1 MAPPCRGD
9 GECVSGAIRIG
20 VDVGGTFTKAVAVE
34 TAPLRLLAHAAVPTS
49 HKASGVAEGVA
60 AALRNL
66 LVELGDDRRR
76 VALVAFSTTQA
87 MNALLEGDVGRV
99 GVLGIGSQPDLRAAR
114 KRTQVGSVAL
124 APGHSLE
131 TEHAFID
138 VTGGID
144 ETRVDAAL
152 EVLAAAGCASI
163 AVSGALA
170 VDEPCDELLVARC
183 AQARGLP
190 ACVGHDLTG
199 AYGLEMRTVSAAVN
213 ASILPVV
220 QQTASLVE
228 QALEDAGLDVPLL
241 VLRGDG
247 GAMSVDAFRRRPC
260 FTIGSGP
267 AAGVAAA
274 LHQLKLTDAIVV
286 ECGGTSSN
294 VSVVKRG
301 RPVVRSLRVMGRPTC
316 VRAVDSW
323 VVGAAGGSMAL
334 LKRRSISQTGPRS
347 AHIAGLPYACFADAS
362 ELIGAQLELVSPRDG
377 DPEAYAC
384 VRAGGRLFA
393 LTATCA
399 ANALGLVAPTA
410 YSFAGTEA
418 ALAAFAPLATR
429 LKTTPEGAAR
439 QLLDGAVDKIV
450 KAVADAARQHDLGPD
465 VPLVAL
471 GGAGEALVPLVAER
485 LKRPLIRPE
494 HPEVLSSIGA
504 AVSLVRAEVTRNGTS
519 NGAAVE
525 LAREAE
531 LACVASGAAP
541 ATVTV
546 ETAFDASEGVLRA
559 VATGAVAL
567 EAGAADREPADDE
580 ARLQAAAQALGLEP
594 EALHLVAE
602 TGFYRVYSENG
613 SGRVA
618 AIDGLGAVA
627 LAEDARRVVAASGHE
642 LVEELRREVEAA
654 TRNLGVAT
662 LLPRVSLVWGSQ
674 ILDLSDARHPEDVAL
689 AAARTLEGHTGTAV
703 GVVT

>member
-1 MAPPCRGD
+1 MAPAGRSG

-49 HKASGVAEGVA
+49 HEAAGVAEGVA

-66 LVELGDDRRR
+66 LEELGDDRRR

-114 KRTQVGSVAL
+114 KRTRVGSVAL

-152 EVLAAAGCASI
+152 EILAAAGCASI

-274 LHQLKLTDAIVV
+274 LHQLEAHGRDRRRVRRHELQRVGRQAWPA
-286 ECGGTSSN
+286 CRPLAQSHGSSHLRARGGQLGRGRSRREHGAPQAPLGRSDRAPQRPHRRSPLC
-294 VSVVKRG
+294 VLRRPVRARG
-301 RPVVRSLRVMGRPTC
+301 RPARARLPARRRSGGVCLRQGRRQALRADCNLRRQRARARRPDRVLVC
-316 VRAVDSW
+316 GHGGGAGSVRA
-323 VVGAAGGSMAL
+323 
-334 LKRRSISQTGPRS
+334 
-347 AHIAGLPYACFADAS
+347 ACHA
-362 ELIGAQLELVSPRDG
+362 
-377 DPEAYAC
+377 PE
-384 VRAGGRLFA
+384 
-393 LTATCA
+393 
-399 ANALGLVAPTA
+399 
-410 YSFAGTEA
+410 
-418 ALAAFAPLATR
+418 
-429 LKTTPEGAAR
+429 
-439 QLLDGAVDKIV
+439 D
-450 KAVADAARQHDLGPD
+450 DAARAPRGSCWTVPWRRSSRRLRMPHASTTLG
-465 VPLVAL
+465 LTC
-471 GGAGEALVPLVAER
+471 
-485 LKRPLIRPE
+485 
-494 HPEVLSSIGA
+494 H
-504 AVSLVRAEVTRNGTS
+504 SLRWE
-519 NGAAVE
+519 
-525 LAREAE
+525 
-531 LACVASGAAP
+531 AP
-541 ATVTV
+541 ARR
-546 ETAFDASEGVLRA
+546 SCHSS
-559 VATGAVAL
+559 
-567 EAGAADREPADDE
+567 P
-580 ARLQAAAQALGLEP
+580 
-594 EALHLVAE
+594 
-602 TGFYRVYSENG
+602 
-613 SGRVA
+613 SG
-618 AIDGLGAVA
+618 
-627 LAEDARRVVAASGHE
+627 
-642 LVEELRREVEAA
+642 
-654 TRNLGVAT
+654 
-662 LLPRVSLVWGSQ
+662 
-674 ILDLSDARHPEDVAL
+674 
-689 AAARTLEGHTGTAV
+689 
-703 GVVT
+703 